1 MKYEAIVMGVS
12 AGGMEALST
21 ILPDLSA
28 DFPLPVMV
36 VQHQHPTSDDFLVR
50 YLNERCNLMVKQ
62 ADEKE
67 NILPGVIYFAPPG
80 YHLMVEEDRTF
91 SLSIDL
97 PVHFA
102 RPSIDVLFE
111 TAAEVYGK
119 KLVGVVLTGA
129 NADGSHGLKRI
140 KESGGLA
147 MVQDPE
153 TAEVDTMPR
162 AAVRATEVDHVLSL
176 EEIGPFLNK
185 LTTVEAKGPPAR
197 RAYPPAWKPTG

>member
-1 MKYEAIVMGVS
+1 MEYEAIVMGVS

-28 DFPLPVMV
+28 DFPIPVMV
-36 VQHQHPTSDDFLVR
+36 VQHQHPTSDDFLIR
-50 YLNERCNLMVKQ
+50 YLNERCGLKVKQ

-67 NILPGVIYFAPPG
+67 DILPGVIYIAPPN

-91 SLSIDL
+91 SLSIDP

-111 TAAEVYGK
+111 TAVDAYGPR
-119 KLVGVVLTGA
+119 LVGVILTGA
-129 NADGSHGLKRI
+129 SSDGSHGLKRL

-153 TAEVDTMPR
+153 TAESDIMPR
-162 AAVRATEVDHVLSL
+162 AAVDATEVDYVLPL
-176 EEIGPFLNK
+176 EEIGPALNR
-185 LTTVEAKGPPAR
+185 LTIVEAKRPPDR
-197 RAYPPAWKPTG
+197 R